1 MSQLYPMYA
10 IVELENGIKAK
21 LVRLGNILT
30 IDTKTK
36 YTESFN
42 LQSINTN
49 KLTTEYLPALGVNT
63 TIVEDNTVYASGS
76 VWQTTEDYVYS
87 STDTYGL

>member
-10 IVELENGIKAK
+10 IVELEDGIKAK

-63 TIVEDNTVYASGS
+63 TIVEDNTIYSTGS
-76 VWQTTEDYVYS
+76 AWTTNDGYVYS
-87 STDTYGL
+87 SSDTYGL